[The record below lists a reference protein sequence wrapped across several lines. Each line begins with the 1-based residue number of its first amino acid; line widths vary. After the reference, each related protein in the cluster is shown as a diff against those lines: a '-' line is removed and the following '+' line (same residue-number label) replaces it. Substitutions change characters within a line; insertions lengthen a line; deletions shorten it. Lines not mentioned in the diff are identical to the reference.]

1 MTQKGTEGIKSFK
14 AHDKRLNPLR
24 PLFASSLRWALTVS
38 RPVSFALVGALL
50 CFFAPSLPLIR
61 ARRSRFKA

>member
-1 MTQKGTEGIKSFK
+1 
-14 AHDKRLNPLR
+14 
-24 PLFASSLRWALTVS
+24 LRWDLTVS